1 MVHRPWRDCSS
12 QVWFRCGGP
21 LLATWG
27 AEFGGEDRSKTRC
40 LLHFRWRAEFCW
52 KEGWRFEEDL
62 VATYLSWRYKDTTIE
77 SGLCITIIAG
87 FCFFASELWAFAVH
101 FIINFYVQL
110 RWILSL
116 SYRKLARKLRKSG
129 QRGPILFSAECEESY
144 LLVACLLIVHL
155 DSGGFDSHSRIDMT
169 KNNDAIKGMWVSGS
183 KTTITSLSI
192 ITLDLFGF
200 SYRDFRR
207 PFLGSARS
215 TKWSL
220 FAKPL

>member
-129 QRGPILFSAECEESY
+129 QRGPILFLPNVRNHIFLSRVCWSSTWTVVGLILTVGSIWPRIMTLSRACGWVGRKRQSLHY
-144 LLVACLLIVHL
+144 QSSLWTCLVSLIEIL
-155 DSGGFDSHSRIDMT
+155 EDRF
-169 KNNDAIKGMWVSGS
+169 
-183 KTTITSLSI
+183 
-192 ITLDLFGF
+192 
-200 SYRDFRR
+200 
-207 PFLGSARS
+207 
-215 TKWSL
+215 
-220 FAKPL
+220 